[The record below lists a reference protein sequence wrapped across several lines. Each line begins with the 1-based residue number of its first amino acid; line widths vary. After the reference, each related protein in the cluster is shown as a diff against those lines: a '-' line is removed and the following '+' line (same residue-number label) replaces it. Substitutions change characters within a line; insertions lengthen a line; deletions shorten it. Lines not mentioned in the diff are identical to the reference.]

1 MRPNIVLS
9 FLTLFLFCGSALAG
23 NVVKSSGKK
32 VYIVFDKSE
41 GGTFAKDD
49 LFNITDANGK
59 KIGVV
64 ELKKVKGLKAIGL
77 LRKGKA
83 LKGNGTLF
91 RSVSKKSKM
100 KKLDNSSKTASKL
113 DTDDEYDTPAGVM
126 RWGAQASYGSAK
138 QDVLQDTSTSAQSGS
153 SLGLKAILDY
163 PIFSGFSLHSG
174 FGLEMFSVAGVGTN
188 AQTALTNVDI
198 STKIT
203 FVSIDA
209 LMKYTLTDTGSMR
222 FHLLGGPGILHPM
235 SKSSDSLD
243 PDTISSLVVGEFG
256 GGIEFKMGNTSIPVD
271 FIYYLFPAGETVKT
285 SLISIKVG
293 MYF

>member
-1 MRPNIVLS
+1 MRPNTI
-9 FLTLFLFCGSALAG
+9 LFFIILLAFSSSAFAG

-41 GGTFAKDD
+41 GGTFAQGD

-83 LKGNGTLF
+83 VKGNGTLF
-91 RSVSKKSKM
+91 RSVSKKTKL
-100 KKLDNSSKTASKL
+100 KKLDTGSKTAKL
-113 DTDDEYDTPAGVM
+113 DTDDEYDQPAGQT
-126 RWGAQASYGSAK
+126 RWGVQFGYGSAK
-138 QDVLQDTSTSAQSGS
+138 QDVLQDTTTSAQTGS
-153 SLGLKAILDY
+153 SLSIKGILDY
-163 PIFSGFSLHSG
+163 PIFSSLSLHGG
-174 FGLEMFSVAGVGTN
+174 FGAEMFSVAGVGTN
-188 AQTALTNVDI
+188 AQTAQTNVDI

-203 FVSIDA
+203 FLSIDT
-209 LMKYTLTDTGSMR
+209 LMKYTFVDTGSMK
-222 FHLLGGPGILHPM
+222 FYLLGGPGILHPL
-235 SKSSDSLD
+235 SKSSDSID

-256 GGIEFKMGNTSIPVD
+256 AGVAIQMGSTWVPIDVT
-271 FIYYLFPAGETVKT
+271 YYMFPAGETVET
-285 SLISIKVG
+285 SIIAIKVG